1 MGYFGDNGRKLG
13 VDIVQVE
20 YIRLELIEQSG
31 ELCPDFT
38 GAEWAAQ
45 RLDYSQPGGECNLAR
60 KVFAPGSFQIFRML
74 HGKNGYFMAFLFQK
88 LF

>member
-45 RLDYSQPGGECNLAR
+45 RLDYSQPGGELTSLGKYLLQGVSRFSGCC
-60 KVFAPGSFQIFRML
+60 M
-74 HGKNGYFMAFLFQK
+74 GKNGYFMAFLFQK

>member
-45 RLDYSQPGGECNLAR
+45 RLDYSQPGGEFNLAR
-60 KVFAPGSFQIFRML
+60 IKMILNIENKIRCNVYFLGIFL
-74 HGKNGYFMAFLFQK
+74 DIC
-88 LF
+88 

>member
-45 RLDYSQPGGECNLAR
+45 RLDYSQPGGEFNLAR
-60 KVFAPGSFQIFRML
+60 KLLQYIYYLIQYLLDKGLGV
-74 HGKNGYFMAFLFQK
+74 
-88 LF
+88 

>member
-45 RLDYSQPGGECNLAR
+45 RLDYSQPGGEFNSL
-60 KVFAPGSFQIFRML
+60 
-74 HGKNGYFMAFLFQK
+74 GKYLLQGVSRFPDAAWKKRLLQAFLFQK

>member
-45 RLDYSQPGGECNLAR
+45 RLDYSPVSESICSREFPDFPDAAWKKRL
-60 KVFAPGSFQIFRML
+60 L
-74 HGKNGYFMAFLFQK
+74 HGLFVSK
-88 LF
+88 ALLD

>member
-1 MGYFGDNGRKLG
+1 M
-13 VDIVQVE
+13 DIVQVE

-45 RLDYSQPGGECNLAR
+45 RSIIPNPGANLT
-60 KVFAPGSFQIFRML
+60 SL
-74 HGKNGYFMAFLFQK
+74 GKYLLQGVSRFSGCCMEKTATSWPFLFQK

>member
-45 RLDYSQPGGECNLAR
+45 RLDYSQPGGEFNLAR
-60 KVFAPGSFQIFRML
+60 KVFAPGSFQISGCCMEKRLL
-74 HGKNGYFMAFLFQK
+74 HGLLFQK

>member
-1 MGYFGDNGRKLG
+1 MTNVN
-13 VDIVQVE
+13 VDVTPLTTKPSQDGF
-20 YIRLELIEQSG
+20 YM
-31 ELCPDFT
+31 P
-38 GAEWAAQ
+38 AEWAAQ
-45 RLDYSQPGGECNLAR
+45 RLDYSQPGGEFNLAR

>member
-45 RLDYSQPGGECNLAR
+45 RLDYSQPGGEFKAR
-60 KVFAPGSFQIFRML
+60 T
-74 HGKNGYFMAFLFQK
+74 
-88 LF
+88 